1 MYAFVQPCT
10 TKSIA
15 NIIKPIYHALT
26 LANAAD
32 VKMKVKVK
40 ILNFTKRMNTI
51 L

>member
-1 MYAFVQPCT
+1 MYALVQPCAT
-10 TKSIA
+10 TSIA
-15 NIIKPIYHALT
+15 NIKTIYHALT
-26 LANAAD
+26 LANVVD

>member
-1 MYAFVQPCT
+1 MYALVQPCAT
-10 TKSIA
+10 TSIA
-15 NIIKPIYHALT
+15 NIIKTIYHALT
-26 LANAAD
+26 LANVVD